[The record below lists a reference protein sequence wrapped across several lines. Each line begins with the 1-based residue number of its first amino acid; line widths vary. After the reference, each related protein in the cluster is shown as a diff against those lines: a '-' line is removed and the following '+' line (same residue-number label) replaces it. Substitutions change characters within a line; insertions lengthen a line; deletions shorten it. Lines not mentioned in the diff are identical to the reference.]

1 LLFLGVGDGEG
12 KVELVSPD
20 DDGMGPILEEL
31 LFDELD

>member
-1 LLFLGVGDGEG
+1 
-12 KVELVSPD
+12 ELVSPD